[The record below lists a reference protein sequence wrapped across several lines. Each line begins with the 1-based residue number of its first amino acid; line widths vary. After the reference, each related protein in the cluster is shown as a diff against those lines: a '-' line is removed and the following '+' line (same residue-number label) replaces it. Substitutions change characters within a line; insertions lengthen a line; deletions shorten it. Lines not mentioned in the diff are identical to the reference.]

1 LRPYTRTTIPA
12 VRYRLAFVAWLFGL
26 IPSSVATIPPPVVV
40 ELFTSEGCSSCP
52 PADAL
57 LQQLAN
63 AASASGPEII
73 ALGEHVDYWDHQG
86 WKDRFSS
93 AALTNRQ
100 QRYAARFNNESIYTP
115 QMVVDG
121 RVELVGSDAK
131 AARRAIDRAAA
142 APHGVVRIAIES
154 NTNVASQLSVI
165 VNVSDLPAIARGDR
179 ADMVVAITE
188 DHLTSDVKRGEN
200 HGRVLTHAA
209 VVRRLTTIGD
219 ASAPASSA
227 RAELVLEPDWQ
238 RDRLKIVAFVQERRS
253 RTILASAAF
262 DLSMN
267 AKAARVASPKFVV
280 APRAP
285 RWPNANELRGYDTRP
300 AKIGL
305 ALRSL
310 RSLRSSSVRS
320 TR

>member
-1 LRPYTRTTIPA
+1 MFGFEQTVSGSRKADVAHPTFRIGTPFVGRALQYA
-12 VRYRLAFVAWLFGL
+12 VRYRLLFVAWLFGL
-26 IPSSVATIPPPVVV
+26 IPSSVATIPAPVVV

-63 AASASGPEII
+63 ASPASGAEII

-100 QRYAARFNNESIYTP
+100 QLYAARFNTESIYTP

-121 RVELVGSDAK
+121 RTELVGSDAN

-142 APHGVVRIAIES
+142 APHGVVRIAIDS
-154 NTNVASQLSVI
+154 IDGRRIAAAVSVD
-165 VNVSDLPAIARGDR
+165 DLPAIARGDR
-179 ADMVVAITE
+179 ADIVVAITE
-188 DHLTSDVKRGEN
+188 DHVTSDVKRGEN

-219 ASAPASSA
+219 AIAPSSSA
-227 RAELVLEPDWQ
+227 RAELMLESDWQ
-238 RDRLKIVAFVQERRS
+238 RDRLKIVAFVQERRN
-253 RTILASAAF
+253 RTILASAAV
-262 DLSMN
+262 S
-267 AKAARVASPKFVV
+267 VV
-280 APRAP
+280 KM
-285 RWPNANELRGYDTRP
+285 TRP
-300 AKIGL
+300 
-305 ALRSL
+305 
-310 RSLRSSSVRS
+310 
-320 TR
+320 

>member
-1 LRPYTRTTIPA
+1 MSRMGPWRPYTRTTIPA

-63 AASASGPEII
+63 AASASGPKII

-121 RVELVGSDAK
+121 RAELVGSDAN

-142 APHGVVRIAIES
+142 ARHGAVRIAIDS
-154 NTNVASQLSVI
+154 IDGRRVAASVT
-165 VNVSDLPAIARGDR
+165 VDDLPAIARGDR

-188 DHLTSDVKRGEN
+188 DHLTSDVTRGEN
-200 HGRVLTHAA
+200 HGRILTHTA

-219 ASAPASSA
+219 ASAPSSSA
-227 RAELVLEPDWQ
+227 RAELMLESDWHGERLEVLP
-238 RDRLKIVAFVQERRS
+238 
-253 RTILASAAF
+253 
-262 DLSMN
+262 
-267 AKAARVASPKFVV
+267 
-280 APRAP
+280 
-285 RWPNANELRGYDTRP
+285 
-300 AKIGL
+300 
-305 ALRSL
+305 
-310 RSLRSSSVRS
+310 
-320 TR
+320 